1 MTSIT
6 PFLWFDDDAEAALD
20 LYTSLFPDSRVIQR
34 SSYGPGMP
42 LPAGTL
48 MSATIELAGQTV
60 MLLNGG
66 PMYTPSVAFSFFVVC
81 ADQAEVDR
89 YWEGLTAGGGEPG
102 RCGWLIDR
110 FGLSWQIIPQAFID
124 YASDR
129 DGAKVGRVMQA
140 MMSMNKMDVA
150 ALTAAYEG

>member
-1 MTSIT
+1 MTTIT
-6 PFLWFDDDAEAALD
+6 PFLLFDGDAEAALD
-20 LYTSLFPDSRVIQR
+20 LYTSLFPDSRVLQR
-34 SSYGPGMP
+34 STYGPGMQQP
-42 LPAGTL
+42 EGTL
-48 MSATIELAGQTV
+48 WSATIELAGQRI

-66 PMYTPSVAFSFFVVC
+66 PMYRPSVAFSFFVLC

-89 YWEGLTAGGGEPG
+89 YWDALTAGGGEPG

-124 YASDR
+124 YTSDR

-140 MMSMNKMDVA
+140 MMAMDKMDVA